1 MIRIMQNKKF
11 EWLSFATWVLGLLG
25 LVVYIIFCLVEDD
38 SICNFLSG
46 NKFLL
51 IFISIFIIGVISS
64 HCYTYS
70 CKKDTVLTKEEITDC
85 VVKAINKR
93 TQIKIDE
100 SVVSRIDARLEDIQK
115 QQSTFETVLY
125 EKLESAFFTKDSNLK
140 FLQNMA
146 SSISDKDSAWTKEQI
161 ERFLKCMESINDM
174 MEKKK

>member
-25 LVVYIIFCLVEDD
+25 LVVYIIFCLVKDD
-38 SICNFLSG
+38 NIYKFLCA

-51 IFISIFIIGVISS
+51 IFLFLFVIGVISS
-64 HCYTYS
+64 YCYIYS
-70 CKKDTVLTKEEITDC
+70 SKKDVILTKEEIMDC
-85 VVKAINKR
+85 ITKAINEK

-146 SSISDKDSAWTKEQI
+146 SSIRDKDCAWTKEQI